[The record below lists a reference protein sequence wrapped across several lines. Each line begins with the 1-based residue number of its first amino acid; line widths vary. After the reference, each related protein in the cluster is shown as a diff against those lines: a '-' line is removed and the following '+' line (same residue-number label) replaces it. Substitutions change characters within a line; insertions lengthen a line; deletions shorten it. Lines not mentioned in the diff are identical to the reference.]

1 MSHAVHSVTVTRR
14 IAAPADD
21 LYTAWT
27 EPELMRRWLTQVAEA
42 DVIVAEHHHLP
53 HHEGLP
59 TFAGEYRVLEP
70 GHRIVQTF
78 HHHDEGSPDVHVD
91 EFVEVRFRPL
101 GPAATELT
109 VTNGWEGLKL
119 SDAERNAV
127 QGGWAQWLDLLEAA
141 VAHSHD
147 NGH

>member
-1 MSHAVHSVTVTRR
+1 MSHAVHSVTLTRR

-27 EPELMRRWLTQVAEA
+27 EPELMRRWLRQVAEA
-42 DVIVAEHHHLP
+42 DVIVAGHHQLP
-53 HHEGLP
+53 HPDGLP
-59 TFAGEYRVLEP
+59 ACGGEYRVLEP

-78 HHHDEGSPDVHVD
+78 HHRDAAPDASVD

-101 GPAATELT
+101 GPHTTELT

-119 SDAERNAV
+119 SDEERVAV

-141 VAHSHD
+141 VSRAHD
-147 NGH
+147 TGH